1 MTMRAWQV
9 AEWGGPETMKLVDLP
24 KPVPKPG
31 EAVVQVRY
39 AALNFFDGLMV
50 AGKYQVKPPFPFTP
64 GCEISGE
71 VVAVGEG
78 VDLAIGARVC
88 GQPEW
93 GGFAEQCLMEASVLR
108 PVPDAVDLKDAA
120 CVPVVYPTGH
130 IALRRRANLQP
141 GETLLVTAAAGGVG
155 IAAIQLGKAWGANVI
170 ALAGGPEKCA
180 VAKKAGAD
188 HALDYRSDADWVQAV
203 RKITKGHGVDVIY
216 DPVGGDIFDKAL
228 KVIAF
233 EGRAVII
240 GFAGGE
246 IQQIAS
252 NRLLLK
258 NASAVGAIWGRY
270 RTENPTY
277 AEEVVADCFKLL
289 ADGKIK
295 PAISAIY
302 SLEEAPAA
310 ITALDS
316 RKTWGKL
323 VIDMGLSAA

>member
-1 MTMRAWQV
+1 MSMRAWRV
-9 AEWGGPETMKLVDLP
+9 AEWGGPDSMTLEEIAAP
-24 KPVPKPG
+24 EPGPG
-31 EAVVQVRY
+31 EAVVRVRY
-39 AALNFFDGLMV
+39 AALNFFDGLMIS
-50 AGKYQVKPPFPFTP
+50 GKYQVKPPFPFTP
-64 GCEISGE
+64 GCEIAGE
-71 VVAVGEG
+71 VIAVGDG

-88 GQPEW
+88 GQPNW
-93 GGFAEQCLMEASVLR
+93 GAFADQCVRSASALC
-108 PVPDAVDLKDAA
+108 PVPDAVDLKDAS

-130 IALRRRANLQP
+130 IALGRRAHLQA

-170 ALAGGPEKCA
+170 ALAGGAEKCA
-180 VAKKAGAD
+180 VAKAEGAD
-188 HALDYRSDADWVQAV
+188 HALDYTSGEDWVETV
-203 RKITKGHGVDVIY
+203 RELNGGKGVDVIY

-246 IQQIAS
+246 IQKIAS

-270 RTENPTY
+270 RTDQPDY
-277 AEEVVADCFKLL
+277 AAEVMADCFQLM
-289 ADGKIK
+289 ADRRIK
-295 PAISAIY
+295 PAISATY
-302 SLEEAPAA
+302 ALEQTPEA
-310 ITALDS
+310 IEALDS

-323 VIDMGLSAA
+323 VIDMAL